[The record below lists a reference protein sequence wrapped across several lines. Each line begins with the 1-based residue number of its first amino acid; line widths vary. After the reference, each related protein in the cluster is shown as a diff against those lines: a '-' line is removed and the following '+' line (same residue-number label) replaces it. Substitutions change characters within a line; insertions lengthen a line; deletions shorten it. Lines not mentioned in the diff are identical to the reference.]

1 MILTF
6 FGHWWSN
13 RAGGSVEKDTKHVL
27 CVDDDEAILKSRV
40 LRRPF
45 KDEIQARSRLFKR
58 TGDL

>member
-13 RAGGSVEKDTKHVL
+13 RDGGRWKGTKHVL
-27 CVDDDEAILKSRV
+27 CVDDDEAILKARV